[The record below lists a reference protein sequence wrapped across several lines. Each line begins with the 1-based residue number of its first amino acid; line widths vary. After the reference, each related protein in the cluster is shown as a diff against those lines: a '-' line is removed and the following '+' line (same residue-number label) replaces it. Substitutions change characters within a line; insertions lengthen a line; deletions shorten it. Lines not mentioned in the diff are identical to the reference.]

1 MRRTDVRVVASDV
14 GGVWRGA
21 HAPYVHGVS
30 IDSRT
35 VQPGDVFVPLP
46 GAHTDGHT
54 HAAEACDRGAVAV
67 LWRAD
72 RPTPPPCAI
81 VVDDPLR
88 ALQRWARAHRVRER
102 YVCVAITGSVG
113 KTSTKQLVHSVLSQK
128 YSTHATEGNQ
138 NNEVGVPL
146 TLLRAP
152 EHATHVVAEM
162 GMRGLGQ
169 IAALSHIAQPD
180 AAVITCIGEAHI
192 EELGSRAR
200 IAEAKAE
207 IVHGLRGVLWCP
219 QEPLLAAYVAQPSH
233 FEVRVIDEDAWRIE
247 DVHIGVHQTSFAL
260 QGRTYTIPILGA
272 HQADN
277 ARYAIAIGRWAGVSE
292 EDIAIGL
299 AHTENIGMRLVP
311 HTTRD
316 GVIVWDDTY
325 NSSPR
330 AVRAALDTLIAAAHT
345 GKKYAVLGDM
355 RELGAESIDAHMRI
369 GADARIGLLAGLVT
383 VGEEA
388 RMMHEAAKAVH
399 PQIATRHFVDVADVV
414 HYMKHIVRAGDIVL
428 CKGSRSMHM
437 ERIVQKLLQ

>member
-1 MRRTDVRVVASDV
+1 MRRTDVRTVAFDA

-21 HAPYVHGVS
+21 HAPYVHGVA

-35 VQPGDVFVPLP
+35 VQSGDVFVPLP
-46 GAHTDGHT
+46 GVHTDGHA
-54 HAAEACDRGAVAV
+54 HVEEACDRGAVAV
-67 LWRAD
+67 LWSAD
-72 RPTPPPCAI
+72 RPNPPVCAI

-88 ALQRWARAHRVRER
+88 ALQRWAHAHRVREQ

-113 KTSTKQLVHSVLSQK
+113 KTSTKQLVHSVLSQTYK
-128 YSTHATEGNQ
+128 THATDGNQ
-138 NNEVGVPL
+138 NNEVGLPL

-152 EHATHVVAEM
+152 EETTHVVTEM

-169 IAALSHIAQPD
+169 ISLLSHIAQPD

-192 EELGSRAR
+192 QELGSRAR

-219 QEPLLAAYVAQPSH
+219 KEPLLEPWIVQSPH
-233 FEVRVIDEDAWRIE
+233 VDVRYIDEEWQIE
-247 DVHIGVHQTSFAL
+247 DVCIDAHQTSFSL
-260 QGRTYTIPILGA
+260 QGRTYTIPMLGA
-272 HQADN
+272 HQAHN
-277 ARYAIAIGRWAGVSE
+277 ARYAIAIGRWAGVTE
-292 EDIAIGL
+292 EDIANGL
-299 AHTENIGMRLVP
+299 AHTSEIAMRLVP

-330 AVRAALDTLIAAAHT
+330 AVRAALDTLIAASHT

-355 RELGAESIDAHMRI
+355 RELGAESVDAHMRI

-388 RMMHEAAKAVH
+388 LAIHDAAKDAHRQTVV
-399 PQIATRHFVDVADVV
+399 RHFAHVADVV
-414 HYMKHIVRAGDIVL
+414 HYIKHIVREGDIVL
-428 CKGSRSMHM
+428 CKGSRSLRM
-437 ERIVQKLLQ
+437 ERIVQQLLQ